1 MQRQP
6 SNSGLQTIEQHAIVL
21 TAVADEAVASFLSL
35 CVAEFQLMLSPYVRV
50 IKCCCFSPLLISR
63 PRACLVFALIM
74 DSILSAMKTVCAEKV
89 HDPASLAVKVR
100 WYLFCGEAICVVTV
114 IS

>member
-21 TAVADEAVASFLSL
+21 TAMADETVASFLSF
-35 CVAEFQLMLSPYVRV
+35 CAAEFWFMLSPNVRV
-50 IKCCCFSPLLISR
+50 IQCYCFSSLLISR
-63 PRACLVFALIM
+63 PLSFSVFALIM

-100 WYLFCGEAICVVTV
+100 WYLFCGYIRH
-114 IS
+114 

>member
-35 CVAEFQLMLSPYVRV
+35 CAAEFWLMLSPNVRV
-50 IKCCCFSPLLISR
+50 IQCSCFSFLLISR
-63 PRACLVFALIM
+63 PRPFLVFILLM
-74 DSILSAMKTVCAEKV
+74 DSILSAMKTVYAEKV

-100 WYLFCGEAICVVTV
+100 WYLFCGYIRH
-114 IS
+114 